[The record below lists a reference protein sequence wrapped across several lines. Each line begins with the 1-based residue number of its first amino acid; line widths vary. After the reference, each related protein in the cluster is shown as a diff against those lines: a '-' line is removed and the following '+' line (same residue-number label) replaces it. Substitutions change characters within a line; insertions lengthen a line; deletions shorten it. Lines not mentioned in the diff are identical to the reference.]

1 MMRSIRSFLK
11 RRLPTW
17 LYHGLAALWHL
28 PAECASRLRHQRVE
42 DYLKA
47 ISGMKVMT
55 GPFAG
60 MTLAGW
66 STSSEYL
73 PKIVGS
79 YESQLHPYIHHF
91 ASSGYQRIINV
102 GAGEGYYIVGLGKL
116 LADADLFAF
125 ETDPM
130 SRNLCLAAAKANG
143 CESRLTV
150 LGEAD
155 LDSFRNVLVPRSLIF
170 MDCEGC
176 EISLLDPNAAP
187 LLNQSDVIVELHDF
201 LNPSISSTIRGRFQ
215 NTHLCTFVSADHED
229 PNRYPFLNRLSGRDA
244 REAVWEHRPA
254 GMRWAILESCLS
266 KVQNRG

>member
-1 MMRSIRSFLK
+1 MMHCIQSALK
-11 RRLPTW
+11 RRLPIR
-17 LYHGLAALWHL
+17 LYHSLAALWHL
-28 PAECASRLRHQRVE
+28 PAKYARRLRHQRVE
-42 DYLKA
+42 DFLEA
-47 ISGMKVMT
+47 ISGMRVMT

-73 PKIVGS
+73 PKILGS

-116 LADADLFAF
+116 LADAELFAF
-125 ETDPM
+125 ETDLM

-176 EISLLDPNAAP
+176 ELSLLDPNAAP

-266 KVQNRG
+266 KVQNRE